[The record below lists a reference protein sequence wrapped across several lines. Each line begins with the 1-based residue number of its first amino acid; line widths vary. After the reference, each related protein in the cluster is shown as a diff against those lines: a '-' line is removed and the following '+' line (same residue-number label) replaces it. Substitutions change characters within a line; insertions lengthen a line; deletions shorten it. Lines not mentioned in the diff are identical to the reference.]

1 MNNTIIQEVRSTR
14 EAIAAKF
21 DFDLHRI
28 FADAV
33 ARQATQ
39 NSQKASEQ
47 KQLPEQV
54 GAGEVSFATP

>member
-1 MNNTIIQEVRSTR
+1 MNNTIIQEVRSAR
-14 EAIAAKF
+14 EALAAKF

-39 NSQKASEQ
+39 KPA
-47 KQLPEQV
+47 KQQAKPEQG
-54 GAGEVSFATP
+54 GAGKSVSRIARL

>member
-14 EAIAAKF
+14 EVIAAKF

-33 ARQATQ
+33 ARQAAE
-39 NSQKASEQ
+39 NSQKVSEQ
-47 KQLPEQV
+47 KQMPEQV
-54 GAGEVSFATP
+54 GSGEASRATP

>member
-1 MNNTIIQEVRSTR
+1 MNHTIIQEVRSTR

-33 ARQATQ
+33 ARQAA
-39 NSQKASEQ
+39 QKPSKQQPKPKKSGAS
-47 KQLPEQV
+47 KS
-54 GAGEVSFATP
+54 VSRIFKP